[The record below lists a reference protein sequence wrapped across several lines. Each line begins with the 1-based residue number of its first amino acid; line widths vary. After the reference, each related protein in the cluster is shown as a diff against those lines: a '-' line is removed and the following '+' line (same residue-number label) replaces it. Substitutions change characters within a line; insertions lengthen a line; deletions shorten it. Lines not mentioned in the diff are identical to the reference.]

1 MDPAEPATAT
11 AVAPAPRAPR
21 KRPRDARRLQL
32 IEATIETLASRGYA
46 RTTLTEVA
54 QVARLSHGLVNF
66 HFKTK
71 DLLLAETLAFL
82 AEEYRQNWL
91 AALEA
96 APSDPVSRLDAM
108 LTADFNPA
116 IYTPARLGAWC
127 AFWGEAQCRPLYQ
140 AECSGNDAEYNA
152 ALERLVAALIAAGGY
167 ALDPVRVAR
176 VLRVTIE
183 GIWLD
188 LMTMQA
194 PYPRAEALA
203 TVYTCAAAFFP
214 RHFSV
219 EGPIAGG
226 LAVRPAAD

>member
-1 MDPAEPATAT
+1 MDAAEPAAS
-11 AVAPAPRAPR
+11 AAAEPPPRPPR
-21 KRPRDARRLQL
+21 KRPRDARRVQL

-71 DLLLAETLAFL
+71 DLLLAETLAYL
-82 AEEYRQNWL
+82 ADEYRQNWL

-96 APSDPVSRLDAM
+96 APSDPVSQLDAM
-108 LTADFNPA
+108 LSADFNPA
-116 IYTPARLGAWC
+116 IYTQARLAAWC
-127 AFWGEAQCRPLYQ
+127 SFWGEAQCRPLYQ
-140 AECSGNDAEYNA
+140 AECSGNDAEYTA
-152 ALERLVAALIAAGGY
+152 ALERLVAALIEAGGY
-167 ALDPVRVAR
+167 ALDPVRAAR
-176 VLRVTIE
+176 VLRVTVE

-203 TVYTCAAAFFP
+203 TVYTCAAALFP
-214 RHFSV
+214 RHFSG

-226 LAVRPAAD
+226 LALRPSTD

>member
-1 MDPAEPATAT
+1 MDTAEPE
-11 AVAPAPRAPR
+11 PEPPPRLPPRPPR
-21 KRPRDARRLQL
+21 KRPRDARRIQL
-32 IEATIETLASRGYA
+32 IEATIETLANRGYA

-71 DLLLAETLAFL
+71 DLLLAETLAYL

-116 IYTPARLGAWC
+116 IYTHARLAAWC
-127 AFWGEAQCRPLYQ
+127 SFWGEAQCRPLYQ
-140 AECSGNDAEYNA
+140 AECSGNDEEYTA
-152 ALERLVAALIAAGGY
+152 CLERLVAALIEAGGY
-167 ALDPVRVAR
+167 DRDPVRVAR

-188 LMTMQA
+188 LMTMRA
-194 PYPRAEALA
+194 PYPRDEALA
-203 TVYTCAAAFFP
+203 TVYTCASALFP
-214 RHFSV
+214 AHFSAR
-219 EGPIAGG
+219 GPIAGG
-226 LAVRPAAD
+226 LALPQAAG

>member
-1 MDPAEPATAT
+1 MDPAEPATAI
-11 AVAPAPRAPR
+11 APAPRAPR

-32 IEATIETLASRGYA
+32 IEATIETLATRGYA

-71 DLLLAETLAFL
+71 ELLLAETLTFL

-116 IYTPARLGAWC
+116 IYTPSRLAAWC
-127 AFWGEAQCRPLYQ
+127 SFWGEAQCRPLYQ
-140 AECSGNDAEYNA
+140 AECSSNDEEYTA
-152 ALERLVAALIAAGGY
+152 CLEQLVAALIAAGGY
-167 ALDPVRVAR
+167 DHDPVRVAR
-176 VLRVTIE
+176 VLRVMIE

-188 LMTMQA
+188 LMTMRA
-194 PYPRAEALA
+194 PYPRSEALA
-203 TVYTCAAAFFP
+203 TVYACAAAFFP
-214 RHFSV
+214 RHFGPQ
-219 EGPIAGG
+219 GPIAGG
-226 LAVRPAAD
+226 LAVRPAAAD